1 MASFDE
7 IGNGSINTG
16 ELLKDVTINSLST
29 MARGLIVEMLSTNI
43 GNFNLL
49 NYDFMNIHMMRNAYE
64 KAITLNTVGENAYT
78 NGNGDLTATPAQHPS
93 YTNGN
98 NYMEFITNTRNAEK
112 NGTLTTRVSD
122 KNGNVTNLYL
132 DTDSDEIK
140 EKVEFTGSVVDKN
153 SILYK
158 TKKLIRQN
166 KLKTIVS
173 QFHTEG
179 VEYNGQIGSEFGES
193 HGRNLLTK
201 DAENGG
207 TGYLING
214 YNNPYCRVW
223 THHYKYDKIAK
234 TMRANSDELN
244 TWGGFEW
251 EDTDKG
257 HGKDDSKY
265 GDGEKYDYAWR
276 GKHNQDRRKE
286 NSVLDTKTGLVKITP
301 QYRNGG
307 KDNRHTKECM
317 FSIENLAWKDYDPY
331 SFEKALSWEQRGPF
345 GGRIMWFP
353 PYGIKITET
362 ASARWNSNEFIGRG
376 EPVYTYVNSERTGQ
390 LSFMM
395 ITDHP
400 SSIDYA
406 SWWDDNYMIKNADN
420 GDGNSEND
428 YLRYFAGC
436 ANGDNEPGD
445 SGSGEPGKTG
455 GLIVKPTPLTD
466 EYLQQNPAPLV
477 KTEKIKIEAP
487 KKETV
492 VDKNP
497 ETVEFFVFFPN
508 NYSGVMDAPTKQD
521 ASVNAIAYLLGGID
535 AQKKDGVDASLSI
548 NSVFSYVGDKY
559 IGYEMVKGT
568 GITTSSVIE
577 DKQYIQGGKLNT
589 KEYVPEDWKKWC
601 YRIDHLQPY
610 TVGDHNGTNTIN
622 QSVLPVN
629 LKDTKTNRTNFD
641 VSSNSRVQKMAENK
655 NNLYS
660 FAEVAA
666 ALYSEKM
673 MDVPYLYMY
682 LIDCGVNQDR
692 VNKLI
697 DIFSSKDRKLDSIK
711 CTGIASSHGSTSRNI
726 PLSNNRAKTV
736 INWLHTYSEWQN
748 VENIAKPEDNKIKQ
762 VDKKDAKNVNGDSA
776 KLYRCAHCVMKFS
789 SGLNTTNEPK
799 DNETVIETKDLVGF
813 KWVKAEPQPDG
824 SIWNYYQRDNSVKY
838 FEQVGK
844 SADNYEEAGKNDIT
858 VIEQQILGIFNTEGF
873 KPFRTSTVRTNS
885 KYRGLYNE
893 FGVYITTFDYSKED
907 DPNIQEFINGM
918 VCYKDSY
925 IFHQRRFYKTK
936 ENYYDGIWDET
947 YFNDITDIMA
957 TYAKG
962 DIVLYDDDFY
972 TCKEDFSKQHQDYT
986 FDDGDWEKVTTAN
999 INEAI
1004 RAPYRFVQNKPATGY
1019 EEKDIIWF
1027 DNYEGAQFFELCTK
1041 RNYIQ
1046 PPAYDIEHW
1055 EQLLV
1060 DCYEDGRPGDVWNE
1074 GDYVTYDEGLYC
1086 CRHDGTQ
1093 YTGEFN
1099 ENDWDYVEYV
1109 YFSDL
1114 EDIFMKG
1121 EIVEYQDGY
1130 YKALGSINRYE
1141 WRADL
1146 KPAMPRLIC
1155 NSETEYGEY
1164 GEFDGNYCY
1173 NIGDYCGI
1181 RNSSAPGLTY
1191 YKSLIDFSE
1200 KDFTKISFSN
1210 VDWEPTKDEDLYMY
1224 EFDWELANLAVKAA
1238 GVLCWT
1244 EDKMFSTITKGAPYA
1259 AIETNDKYSCIWKY
1273 GTTNNLNVDTST
1285 NLTSY
1290 ANLKE
1295 TTSLNYDDENVEF
1308 RFTQDE
1314 EKYLETMYNENNTN
1328 KPNIEINELRSYII
1342 LYRVLDNIT
1351 KIENAS
1357 GKRNV
1362 CSEPAKNDDE
1372 MCEKTTRRDESLT
1385 EGCEDSLW
1393 IDRGDGLLIQECNL
1407 NRSDAISRFNPLTGK
1422 GDWNKLRYDQEYHF
1436 YKQWIDEHPLMYEK
1450 LQKKIKY
1457 FNPAFHSMTPEGF
1470 NARCTFLQQ
1479 CTRQGN
1485 TKTMSDLGGKTA
1497 NNLAF
1502 GRPPYCVLRLGDFYY
1517 QMIVIDSVTFDFNV
1531 SDGIQWDLN
1540 TEGNGVQP
1548 MLCEVSINFKFIGG
1562 GDITGPVQRLQNAMS
1577 FNYYANASF
1586 YDNRADRVEYQPT
1599 IWETMGG
1606 AGNNEMDL
1614 SKSYAYVTQLYE
1626 EKEPNIVKPSK

>member
-7 IGNGSINTG
+7 IGNGSINFG
-16 ELLKDVTINSLST
+16 EVIKDVAIDSLST
-29 MARGLIVEMLSTNI
+29 LARGLIVEMLSANI

-64 KAITLNTVGENAYT
+64 KSITLNVVGENAYT
-78 NGNGDLTATPAQHPS
+78 NGNSDLTATPAQHPS

-98 NYMEFITNTRNAEK
+98 NYMEFITNTRNAEQ

-132 DTDSDEIK
+132 DTDSDEIN
-140 EKVEFTGSVVDKN
+140 EKVEFTGSIVDKN

-207 TGYLING
+207 TGYSING

-223 THHYKYDKIAK
+223 THHYKYDKLSK
-234 TMRANSDELN
+234 TMRANSDKLN

-265 GDGEKYDYAWR
+265 GDGEKKYDYAWR

-307 KDNRHTKECM
+307 KKDNRHTKECM

-331 SFEKALSWEQRGPF
+331 SFERALSWEQRGPF

-353 PYGIKITET
+353 PYGIEITET
-362 ASARWNSNEFIGRG
+362 SSARWNTNEFIGRG
-376 EPVYTYVNSERTGQ
+376 EPVYTYVNSERSGN

-406 SWWDDNYMIKNADN
+406 SWWDDNNMIKNADN

-445 SGSGEPGKTG
+445 SGNRKPGKTG

-466 EYLQQNPAPLV
+466 EYLQENPAPLV
-477 KTEKIKIEAP
+477 KTEKIKAITKPSKDEP
-487 KKETV
+487 V
-492 VDKNP
+492 VDKHP

-641 VSSNSRVQKMAENK
+641 VSSNSRVQEMAENK

-673 MDVPYLYMY
+673 MDVPFLYNY

-711 CTGIASSHGSTSRNI
+711 CTGIASSHGSTSRNT

-748 VENIAKPEDNKIKQ
+748 VENIAKPEDNKIKE

-789 SGLNTTNEPK
+789 SGLNTTNKPK

-813 KWVKAEPQPDG
+813 KWVDAKPQPDG

-838 FEQVGK
+838 FEQEAK
-844 SADNYEEAGKNDIT
+844 SVDNYENPKKGYTTIT
-858 VIEQQILGIFNTEGF
+858 EDQVFQIFENYPPLRLVDDSGIYTYFYYWELCALVDKAANVLSF
-873 KPFRTSTVRTNS
+873 D
-885 KYRGLYNE
+885 RG
-893 FGVYITTFDYSKED
+893 T
-907 DPNIQEFINGM
+907 M
-918 VCYKDSY
+918 VDLISGGGDY
-925 IFHQRRFYKTK
+925 IF
-936 ENYYDGIWDET
+936 
-947 YFNDITDIMA
+947 
-957 TYAKG
+957 
-962 DIVLYDDDFY
+962 
-972 TCKEDFSKQHQDYT
+972 
-986 FDDGDWEKVTTAN
+986 
-999 INEAI
+999 
-1004 RAPYRFVQNKPATGY
+1004 
-1019 EEKDIIWF
+1019 
-1027 DNYEGAQFFELCTK
+1027 
-1041 RNYIQ
+1041 
-1046 PPAYDIEHW
+1046 
-1055 EQLLV
+1055 
-1060 DCYEDGRPGDVWNE
+1060 
-1074 GDYVTYDEGLYC
+1074 
-1086 CRHDGTQ
+1086 
-1093 YTGEFN
+1093 
-1099 ENDWDYVEYV
+1099 
-1109 YFSDL
+1109 
-1114 EDIFMKG
+1114 
-1121 EIVEYQDGY
+1121 
-1130 YKALGSINRYE
+1130 
-1141 WRADL
+1141 
-1146 KPAMPRLIC
+1146 
-1155 NSETEYGEY
+1155 
-1164 GEFDGNYCY
+1164 
-1173 NIGDYCGI
+1173 
-1181 RNSSAPGLTY
+1181 
-1191 YKSLIDFSE
+1191 
-1200 KDFTKISFSN
+1200 
-1210 VDWEPTKDEDLYMY
+1210 DED
-1224 EFDWELANLAVKAA
+1224 
-1238 GVLCWT
+1238 
-1244 EDKMFSTITKGAPYA
+1244 ST
-1259 AIETNDKYSCIWKY
+1259 YSFIWKY
-1273 GTTNNLNVDTST
+1273 GNPDNMHLNDINEGT
-1285 NLTSY
+1285 NLIAHVQQNNVTLTIDETNYIGLLRNKEVLNISD
-1290 ANLKE
+1290 NDLKIFIGLHKALDSIKYIKDSQGTRIAGSE
-1295 TTSLNYDDENVEF
+1295 TVKSV
-1308 RFTQDE
+1308 
-1314 EKYLETMYNENNTN
+1314 
-1328 KPNIEINELRSYII
+1328 
-1342 LYRVLDNIT
+1342 
-1351 KIENAS
+1351 
-1357 GKRNV
+1357 
-1362 CSEPAKNDDE
+1362 DE
-1372 MCEKTTRRDESLT
+1372 MKEKTTRRDESLT

-1407 NRSDAISRFNPLTGK
+1407 NRSDAISRFDPSTGK

-1436 YKQWIDEHPLMYEK
+1436 YKQWITEHPLMYEK
-1450 LQKKIKY
+1450 LQEKIKY

-1517 QMIVIDSVTFDFNV
+1517 QMIIIENVTFDFNV
-1531 SDGIQWDLN
+1531 SEGIQWDLN

-1548 MLCEVSINFKFIGG
+1548 MLCKVNISFKFIGG

-1586 YDNRADRVEYQPT
+1586 YDNRADRVQYQPT
-1599 IWETMGG
+1599 NWATMGG